1 MYPHLEPVKG
11 KILSAALLRF
21 SHQGVDHTYMRDIAK
36 DAGVRESTIY
46 YHFDGKEGILAA
58 LGDAC
63 DRRRQQAFEDFFM
76 HSLTTLFSEATIDRA
91 WLLGQLDQYIDFF
104 VNIEDARYAHVVNR
118 EKFARPSLAQG
129 NAYRTLVWPRRLI
142 AMFLETLKAGGMVA
156 NDINV
161 PILSDISAHTVRSI
175 YRTYFSLPPV
185 TEEIL
190 AACRLEVRDRAYFI
204 ADNFLLTDQADVTE
218 ELLITYAL
226 YGGQVEPALMP
237 RIDSLFEDTDMTA
250 GYANANK
257 HFKVE
262 NPIVD
267 KALAYFDAA
276 QGKSKEPEKRP

>member
-1 MYPHLEPVKG
+1 
-11 KILSAALLRF
+11 
-21 SHQGVDHTYMRDIAK
+21 
-36 DAGVRESTIY
+36 
-46 YHFDGKEGILAA
+46 
-58 LGDAC
+58 
-63 DRRRQQAFEDFFM
+63 M
-76 HSLTTLFSEATIDRA
+76 HSITTLFSEATIDRA

-118 EKFARPSLAQG
+118 EKFARPSLAQA

-175 YRTYFSLPPV
+175 YQTYFSLPPV

-237 RIDSLFEDTDMTA
+237 RIDSLFEDTDMAA